1 LQATPAALPWE
12 AAKPDEAH
20 SASVSDGQPKNSR
33 RAAPETACSAVS
45 PEPTG
50 GNMNP
55 FDAVVIVILVFCLI
69 RGLFRG
75 LIKEVS
81 SIVGVLAGFYA
92 AYTYYATLADFL
104 TDWLAHRDYTNLL
117 SFLLIFCGVFFIISL
132 LGVVVKYLL
141 NIAYLGWFDR
151 MCGAGFGF
159 SKGIL
164 ITAVLLIV
172 LTAFLPKGAP
182 LIKNSRLSP
191 YVASIAENMA
201 RVVSPQMKK
210 QFQTKL
216 EELKKAWRH
225 PI

>member
-1 LQATPAALPWE
+1 
-12 AAKPDEAH
+12 
-20 SASVSDGQPKNSR
+20 
-33 RAAPETACSAVS
+33 
-45 PEPTG
+45 
-50 GNMNP
+50 MNP
-55 FDAVVIVILVFCLI
+55 FDAVVVVIVAFCLI

-92 AYTYYATLADFL
+92 AYTYYAILADFL
-104 TDWLAHRDYTNLL
+104 TVWLAHRDYTNLL

-132 LGVVVKYLL
+132 LGVVIKYLL
-141 NIAYLGWFDR
+141 NVAYLGWFDR

-172 LTAFLPKGAP
+172 LTTFLPKGAP

-191 YVASIAENMA
+191 YVASLAENMA

-210 QFQTKL
+210 QFQTKI
-216 EELKKAWRH
+216 EEMKKAWRH

>member
-1 LQATPAALPWE
+1 
-12 AAKPDEAH
+12 
-20 SASVSDGQPKNSR
+20 
-33 RAAPETACSAVS
+33 
-45 PEPTG
+45 
-50 GNMNP
+50 MNP
-55 FDAVVIVILVFCLI
+55 FDAVVIVSVVFCLV

-81 SIVGVLAGFYA
+81 SIIGVLAGFYA
-92 AYTYYATLADFL
+92 AYTYYAPLADLL

-117 SFLLIFCGVFFIISL
+117 SFLLIFCAVFFTISL
-132 LGVVVKYLL
+132 LGVVAKYLL

-151 MCGAGFGF
+151 ICGAGFGF
-159 SKGIL
+159 SKGVL

-191 YVASIAENMA
+191 YVANLAENMA

-216 EELKKAWRH
+216 EEMKKAWRH

>member
-1 LQATPAALPWE
+1 
-12 AAKPDEAH
+12 
-20 SASVSDGQPKNSR
+20 
-33 RAAPETACSAVS
+33 
-45 PEPTG
+45 
-50 GNMNP
+50 MNP
-55 FDAVVIVILVFCLI
+55 FDAVVIVIVVFCLV

-81 SIVGVLAGFYA
+81 SIIGVLAGFYA
-92 AYTYYATLADFL
+92 AYTYYAPLADIL

-117 SFLLIFCGVFFIISL
+117 SFLLIFCAVFFTISL
-132 LGVVVKYLL
+132 LGVVTKYLL

-151 MCGAGFGF
+151 FCGAGFGF
-159 SKGIL
+159 SKGVL

-191 YVASIAENMA
+191 YVASLAENMA

-216 EELKKAWRH
+216 EEMKKAWRH